1 MTAAIKRITSLRH
14 PTVSCKMCKNNK
26 NTIQNDQSRKILKSL
41 NNAPNLV
48 EEEESLKEQNSTSQ
62 T

>member
-1 MTAAIKRITSLRH
+1 
-14 PTVSCKMCKNNK
+14 MCKNNK